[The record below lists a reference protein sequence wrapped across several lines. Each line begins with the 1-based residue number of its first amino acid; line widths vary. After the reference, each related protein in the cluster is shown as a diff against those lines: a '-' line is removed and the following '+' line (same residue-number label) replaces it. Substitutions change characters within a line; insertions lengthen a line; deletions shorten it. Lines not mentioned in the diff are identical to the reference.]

1 MKNTMHNNMNRF
13 ANATSRLASTL
24 GLSALVVLVL
34 ASGSYAGLNK
44 TRFDVQRR
52 VHNINVLKLAPLIV
66 KPTAGKVDDR
76 PSQDKNQLAAN
87 TAPSMVESIAESWAD
102 VPPWANTVRQ
112 IRCPGAPSQ
121 TASTTGGATTSA
133 GDSGRTIAESGSGEP
148 PEYEFLIE
156 GIYSHSGQ
164 EHRWIYNPLHTE
176 WPF

>member
-66 KPTAGKVDDR
+66 NPTAGKVNNR

-87 TAPSMVESIAESWAD
+87 TAPSMVESIAERWAD

-133 GDSGRTIAESGSGEP
+133 GDSGRTMAESGSGEP